1 LNECGSITLS
11 CGREAGIGPLR
22 HLYDGIDNFSNIIYQ
37 LLVRY
42 FKVQGEKGP
51 LFKSFLKPFSYQEV
65 FVKYFSPG
73 VNCRD
78 KLLVPE
84 KGEQIAFSASSPL
97 RSLTPNSDP
106 RHHWG
111 PSSVYHIHS
120 TRISHRYTNNFF
132 KEILISSGSYV
143 DPDPERQ
150 QRSPKRRKK

>member
-1 LNECGSITLS
+1 MRIHNTFMWER
-11 CGREAGIGPLR
+11 GRDLPVR
-22 HLYDGIDNFSNIIYQ
+22 HVYDRIDKFSNIIYQ

-42 FKVQGEKGP
+42 FKVQGESGP

-73 VNCRD
+73 VNCTD

-97 RSLTPNSDP
+97 QSLTPNCDP

-111 PSSVYHIHS
+111 PSSVYHIYTVHAYHTV
-120 TRISHRYTNNFF
+120 TRIIFS
-132 KEILISSGSYV
+132 
-143 DPDPERQ
+143 
-150 QRSPKRRKK
+150 KRF